1 MSNKTPRL
9 DWPELIKGKLVKRYK
24 RFLADIELSD
34 GNIITAHC
42 ANSGKMTE
50 CCTSGQ
56 PVWLSYHDNPKRKLK
71 YTWELIQM
79 ATSLVGVNT
88 QVPNRLVSMSVESG
102 AVKELA
108 GYENIKREVK
118 TGDNSRLDILL
129 TKENSEQCFIEVKN
143 CTLVKD
149 RIAQF
154 PDAVTKRGH
163 KHLVEMQKLTASGIR
178 CVMFYL
184 IQRTDAD
191 VFKPADS
198 IDPEYGKELRKAVK
212 NGVEILA
219 YDTGIDLK
227 GIWLNRRISCELDSD
242 TKLLTKTQSEKK

>member
-1 MSNKTPRL
+1 MSSESPRL
-9 DWPELIKGKLVKRYK
+9 DWPELIKGTLIKRYK
-24 RFLADIELSD
+24 RFLADVELAD
-34 GNIITAHC
+34 KKVVTAHC

-50 CCTSGQ
+50 CCTPGQ
-56 PVWLSYHDNPKRKLK
+56 PVWLSSHDNPKRKLK

-79 ATSLVGVNT
+79 PTSLVGVNT
-88 QVPNRLVSMSVESG
+88 MVPNHLVSMSIKSG
-102 AVKELA
+102 AVKELT
-108 GYENIKREVK
+108 GYDNIKREVK
-118 TGDNSRLDILL
+118 TGEHSRLDILL
-129 TKENSEQCFIEVKN
+129 TKENSEQCFVEVKN

-154 PDAVTKRGH
+154 PDAVTKRGQ

-191 VFKPADS
+191 IFKPADF
-198 IDPEYGKELRKAVK
+198 IDLEYGKELRKAVK

-219 YDTGIDLK
+219 YDTYIDLK
-227 GIWLNRRISCELDSD
+227 SIWLNRRIACEL
-242 TKLLTKTQSEKK
+242 

>member
-1 MSNKTPRL
+1 MLNNGAEKLKMSFESPRL
-9 DWPELIKGKLVKRYK
+9 VWSELIKGTLINRYK
-24 RFLADIELSD
+24 RFLADVELADSK
-34 GNIITAHC
+34 IVTAHC

-50 CCTSGQ
+50 CCLPGQ
-56 PVWLSYHDNPKRKLK
+56 TVWLSYHDNPKRKLK

-79 ATSLVGVNT
+79 PSSLVGVNT
-88 QVPNRLVSMSVESG
+88 QVPNRLVSMSIKSG

-108 GYENIKREVK
+108 GYDNIQQEVK
-118 TGDNSRLDILL
+118 PGKNSRLDILL
-129 TKENSEQCFIEVKN
+129 TKKNSNQCFVEVKN
-143 CTLVKD
+143 CTLVKNQT
-149 RIAQF
+149 AQF
-154 PDAVTKRGH
+154 PDTVTKRGL
-163 KHLVEMQKLTASGIR
+163 KHLVEMQKLTASGSR

-219 YDTGIDLK
+219 YDAVIDLK
-227 GIWLNRRISCELDSD
+227 AIWLNRRIPC
-242 TKLLTKTQSEKK
+242 KL